1 MAEAKSTKLRIKAGS
16 FEVEFEGTEGFLR
29 SDVPK
34 LVKSV
39 NELHSLE
46 IGLAANLLK
55 KDLEDSVSLK
65 AELDQE
71 MEIIKS
77 AIGSQSEMGEME
89 SLRLQMAMDRMS
101 KAMSTLSNI
110 LKKMS
115 DTAGAIVQN
124 MK

>member
-34 LVKSV
+34 LIKSV
-39 NELHSLE
+39 NELHSSE

-55 KDLEDSVSLK
+55 KDLEDSISIK

-71 MEIIKS
+71 METIRS
-77 AIGSQSEMGEME
+77 TIGSKSDMGEMA
-89 SLRLQMAMDRMS
+89 SLQLQMVIERMS

-110 LKKMS
+110 LKKMN
-115 DTAGAIVQN
+115 DTASAIVQN

>member
-34 LVKSV
+34 LIKSV
-39 NELHSLE
+39 NELHSSE

-55 KDLEDSVSLK
+55 KDLEDSISIK

-71 MEIIKS
+71 METIRS
-77 AIGSQSEMGEME
+77 MIGSESDMGQMA
-89 SLRLQMAMDRMS
+89 SLQLQMVIERMS

-110 LKKMS
+110 LKKMN
-115 DTAGAIVQN
+115 DTASAIVQN

>member
-34 LVKSV
+34 LIKSV
-39 NELHSLE
+39 NDLHSPE
-46 IGLAANLLK
+46 IGLAAGLLK
-55 KDLEDSVSLK
+55 KDLEDSINLK

-71 MEIIKS
+71 MDTIKS
-77 AIGSQSEMGEME
+77 TIDSMTEMGEME
-89 SLRLQMAMDRMS
+89 SLRLQMIMDRMS
-101 KAMSTLSNI
+101 KMMSTLSNL

-115 DTAGAIVQN
+115 DTAGTIVQN